1 MAGYNNFGNY
11 ILDSYLDYMCFFQLL
26 MFEIIQ
32 FLLKLKLDTFPFKSL
47 PHFTN
52 RHFQS
57 PCIAVF
63 CVNIAVI
70 IPVFCVE
77 ADIGVSILTNVII
90 VTLVRANRNNYK
102 VTAETIFLS
111 VVPLTQS
118 VKARCCKLHCT

>member
-1 MAGYNNFGNY
+1 M
-11 ILDSYLDYMCFFQLL
+11 
-26 MFEIIQ
+26 
-32 FLLKLKLDTFPFKSL
+32 
-47 PHFTN
+47 
-52 RHFQS
+52 
-57 PCIAVF
+57 F

-118 VKARCCKLHCT
+118 VKARSELIGRMTHSGVTISEANDQ